1 MKESN
6 ALVLSCPMCDCEPD
20 IWMPAE
26 VSPGVEENVS
36 VIDALV
42 HGFRATGRPY
52 YRCECGY
59 EELVDPE
66 AEAVAE

>member
-1 MKESN
+1 MNHSD
-6 ALVLSCPMCDCEPD
+6 ALVLSCPVCESEPD
-20 IWMPAE
+20 IWMAAE
-26 VSPGVEENVS
+26 VSPGVEKNVS

-42 HGFRATGRPY
+42 NGFRAAGRPY

-66 AEAVAE
+66 AHAAE